1 MFARQEETAYIFS
14 SDFFIF
20 FVLTNKLN
28 PCIFSYKLETH
39 ENIIKTH

>member
-14 SDFFIF
+14 SDFF
-20 FVLTNKLN
+20 VLTNKLN
-28 PCIFSYKLETH
+28 PCIFSDKLETH